1 MTPEGYK
8 KHKHL
13 IEAWANGAII
23 QYRNHNYESWFTVPK
38 GANISWF
45 EDIEYRIKPAEPD
58 SIDWDHVHPDF
69 NYMARDMSG
78 TAVLYT
84 KKPKI
89 SKQVP
94 DIWISGSPGSRFTDV
109 SVFSSYKQGEVD
121 WKDSLVCR
129 PGYEY
134 P

>member
-8 KHKHL
+8 KHKEL
-13 IEAWANGAII
+13 IEAWANGAVIQTKSII
-23 QYRNHNYESWFTVPK
+23 GNWV
-38 GANISWF
+38 
-45 EDIEYRIKPAEPD
+45 DIVHYPPDWDIKREYRIKPAEPD
-58 SIDWDHVHPDF
+58 SINWDHVHTDY

-78 TAVLYT
+78 NVGLYT

-94 DIWISGSPGSRFTDV
+94 DIWISGTPGSRFTDV
-109 SVFSSYKQGEVD
+109 SGFSSYKQGEVD

-129 PGYEY
+129 PGFEEK
-134 P
+134 